1 MKPSEPMEPDLWA
14 AANRTYP
21 ATAAV
26 PGPRDP
32 LLTPYVV
39 EPERAIA
46 SGNHKRVVMVFGAQS
61 GKSELML
68 DVAGQRLDQR
78 PGPILYVGPN
88 KQFLTEQFEPRVMAL
103 LDEAPSLMA
112 KVARGKRM
120 TKTRKVVAGVP
131 FRLAHSG
138 SSTALKSDPAVL
150 ALVDE
155 YDEMRD
161 NVNNQGGP
169 LGLVE
174 RRGDTYADFVCVV
187 TSTPKRGRVG
197 TVHDPESGLL
207 FWDPAVAEDIESP
220 IWQLWQQGT
229 RHHWCWPCPQCNDYF
244 VPRFDLLRFPL
255 KATPLEAARETF
267 LECPACQGVIEETHK
282 AEMNARGRYVAPG
295 QRIDQ
300 TGVVTGDPPNTK
312 SISFWC
318 SGLASPFVSFGER
331 VAVLVEAQQS
341 GDDAMVQQAY
351 NAGFGELYSAGGG
364 EVPEWVEIKEKSRRA
379 TYSRN
384 EVPADVMYLTMAA
397 DVQRHSIP
405 YVIRGWGPRA
415 SSWLIDYGYLRGDT
429 SDEDIWNALGDLVTQ
444 PINGMVIRLAFIDS
458 GFRPGKT
465 DTLPINRIYEF
476 CRRFMKRVRPTKG
489 SSGPMRMPLVLSK
502 IEVSRKDGRA
512 AKYGLD
518 LVRLDTDHWKSWVHE
533 RLRWPEDEIG
543 GWHLFRNVDDDYCHQ
558 LVSEARLKHPTG
570 KVEWVQRSR
579 ANHFFDCE
587 AMQAAAGYLLNVQRI
602 PLQNKGSAS
611 KEGGGRKPSTPPE
624 VSLSSVSPPPVPP
637 TLSRDGGSRRVVRS
651 PYLGS

>member
-1 MKPSEPMEPDLWA
+1 MMPSEPTEPDIWA
-14 AANRTYP
+14 ASNRTYP

-39 EPERAIA
+39 EPERVIA
-46 SGNHKRVVMVFGAQS
+46 SGIFKRVVMVFGAQT

-78 PGPILYVGPN
+78 PGPILYVGPS

-103 LDEAPSLMA
+103 LDEAPTLMA

-169 LGLVE
+169 LGLIE

-187 TSTPKRGRVG
+187 TSTPKRGRVAA
-197 TVHDPESGLL
+197 VKDEASGLY
-207 FWDPAVAEDIESP
+207 FWDVAVAEDLESP

-229 RHHWCWPCPQCNDYF
+229 RHHWCWPCPHCQEFF
-244 VPRFDLLRFPL
+244 VPRFNLLRYPL
-255 KATPLEAARETF
+255 KAKPLEAARETF
-267 LECPACQGVIEETHK
+267 LECPHCGGVIEDSHK
-282 AEMNARGRYVAPG
+282 ADMNSRGRYVAPG
-295 QRIDQ
+295 QNIAKD
-300 TGVVTGDPPNTK
+300 GVIHGAPQESK
-312 SISFWC
+312 SISYWV
-318 SGLASPFVSFGER
+318 SGLASPFVTFGER

-341 GDDAMVQQAY
+341 GDDAMVQQAV
-351 NAGFGELYSAGGG
+351 NAGFGELYSPGGG
-364 EVPEWVEIKEKSRRA
+364 EVPEWMEIKEKSRQA
-379 TYSRN
+379 TYKRG
-384 EVPADVMYLTMAA
+384 EVPSDVLYLTLAC

-405 YVIRGWGPRA
+405 WVIRGWGARA
-415 SSWLIDYGYLRGDT
+415 TSWLVNYGYLRGDT
-429 SDEDIWNALGDLVTQ
+429 SEEDIWNALGDLVSQ
-444 PINGMVIRLAFIDS
+444 PIEGLPIRLAFIDS

-465 DTLPINRIYEF
+465 DTLPLNRVYEF
-476 CRRFMKRVRPTKG
+476 CRRFMRRVRPTKG
-489 SSGPMRMPLVLSK
+489 SSSAMRTPLIFSK
-502 IEVSRKDGRA
+502 IEVARKDGRA
-512 AKYGLD
+512 AKYGLE

-533 RLRWPEDEIG
+533 RLRWPEDHIG
-543 GWHLFRNVDDDYCHQ
+543 GWHVFNGVDDDYCHQ
-558 LVSEARLKHPTG
+558 LVSEARLKQPTG
-570 KVEWVQRSR
+570 RVEWVQRSR
-579 ANHFFDCE
+579 DNHFFDCE

-602 PLQNKGSAS
+602 PLQKSHNRNTDGVGRQPVTPSEVVSATIA
-611 KEGGGRKPSTPPE
+611 PPQPPPPE
-624 VSLSSVSPPPVPP
+624 
-637 TLSRDGGSRRVVRS
+637 RGRRVRRIIRS
-651 PYLGS
+651 SYLGA

>member
-1 MKPSEPMEPDLWA
+1 M
-14 AANRTYP
+14 
-21 ATAAV
+21 

-32 LLTPYVV
+32 QLTPYVV

-46 SGNHKRVVMVFGAQS
+46 SGVYKRVVMVFGAQS

-103 LDEAPSLMA
+103 LDEAPTLMA

-187 TSTPKRGRVG
+187 TSTPKRGRVAA
-197 TVHDPESGLL
+197 VLDESTGLQ
-207 FWDPAVAEDIESP
+207 FWEVAVAEDIESP

-229 RHHWCWPCPQCNDYF
+229 RHHWTWPCPHCNEYF
-244 VPRFDLLRFPL
+244 VPRFNLLRFPL

-267 LECPACQGVIEETHK
+267 LECPRCGGIITDSHK

-295 QRIDQ
+295 QNI
-300 TGVVTGDPPNTK
+300 TK
-312 SISFWC
+312 EGIIHGAVPDTRSISFWC
-318 SGLASPFVSFGER
+318 SGLASPFVTFGER
-331 VAVLVEAQQS
+331 IAVLVEAQQS
-341 GDDAMVQQAY
+341 GDDAMVQQAI
-351 NAGFGELYSAGGG
+351 NAGFGELYSPGGG
-364 EVPEWVEIKEKSRRA
+364 EVPEWMEIKEKSRQA
-379 TYSRN
+379 TYKRGM
-384 EVPADVMYLTMAA
+384 VPNDVLYLTLAA

-405 YVIRGWGPRA
+405 WVIRGWGARA
-415 SSWLIDYGYLRGDT
+415 TSWLINYGYLRGDT
-429 SDEDIWNALGDLVTQ
+429 SDEDIWAALGDLVSQ
-444 PINGMVIRLAFIDS
+444 PIEGMAIRLAFIDS

-465 DTLPINRIYEF
+465 DTLPLNRVYEF
-476 CRRFMKRVRPTKG
+476 CRRFMRRVRPTKG
-489 SSGPMRMPLVLSK
+489 SSAPMRTPLIISK
-502 IEVSRKDGRA
+502 IEVSRKDGKA

-533 RLRWPEDEIG
+533 RLRWPDDHIG
-543 GWHLFRNVDDDYCHQ
+543 GWHVFNGVDDDYCHQ
-558 LVSEARLKHPTG
+558 LVSEARLKQPTG

-579 ANHFFDCE
+579 DNHFFDCE

-602 PLQNKGSAS
+602 PLQKARDRST
-611 KEGGGRKPSTPPE
+611 GGVGTEPETPSEVVKPSE
-624 VSLSSVSPPPVPP
+624 PPPIPP
-637 TLSRDGGSRRVVRS
+637 TLQRAARTRRIIRS
-651 PYLGS
+651 TYLGG

>member
-1 MKPSEPMEPDLWA
+1 
-14 AANRTYP
+14 
-21 ATAAV
+21 V

-46 SGNHKRVVMVFGAQS
+46 SGRYKRVVLVMGAQS

-187 TSTPKRGRVG
+187 TSTPKKGRMA
-197 TVHDPESGLL
+197 TVRDDASNLL
-207 FWDPAVAEDIESP
+207 YWDVAVHEDIESP

-229 RHHWCWPCPQCNDYF
+229 RHHWTWPCPQCGEYF

-255 KATPLEAARETF
+255 RTTPLEAARETF
-267 LECPACQGVIEETHK
+267 LECPNCNGVIDDGHK

-295 QRIDQ
+295 QSINKE
-300 TGVVTGDPPNTK
+300 GVVSGEPHDTK
-312 SISFWC
+312 AISYWV
-318 SGLASPFVSFGER
+318 SGLASPFVTFGER

-341 GDDAMVQQAY
+341 GDDAMVQQAI
-351 NAGFGELYSAGGG
+351 NAGFGELYSPGGG
-364 EVPEWVEIKEKSRRA
+364 EVPEWMEIKQKSQQA
-379 TYSRN
+379 TYKRG
-384 EVPADVMYLTMAA
+384 EVPHDALYLTMAV

-405 YVIRGWGPRA
+405 WVIRAWGPRA
-415 SSWLIDYGYLRGDT
+415 TSWLIDYGYLRGST
-429 SDEDIWNALGDLVTQ
+429 AEEEIWLALGDLVTT
-444 PINGMVIRLAFIDS
+444 PIGGMAVRLAFIDS

-465 DTLPINRIYEF
+465 DTLPLNRVYEF
-476 CRRFMKRVRPTKG
+476 CRRFMRRVRPTKG
-489 SSGPMRMPLVLSK
+489 SSAPMRTPMIISK
-502 IEVSRKDGRA
+502 IEVSRKDGKA

-533 RLRWPEDEIG
+533 RLRWPDGHIG
-543 GWHLFRNVDDDYCHQ
+543 GWHVFKGIDDDYCHQ
-558 LVSEARLKHPTG
+558 LVSEARLKQPTG
-570 KVEWVQRSR
+570 KVEWIQRSR
-579 ANHFFDCE
+579 DNHFFDCE

-602 PLQNKGSAS
+602 PLQKPKDGTT
-611 KEGGGRKPSTPPE
+611 GGTGTKPSTPPE
-624 VSLSSVSPPPVPP
+624 VSPALNEPQPQPAV
-637 TLSRDGGSRRVVRS
+637 TRGRRVRRIVRS
-651 PYLGS
+651 SYLGA